1 MYFVNKK
8 QKKRKE
14 FFMANLQKYNKS
26 QLGHMLKH
34 YSRARGE
41 NGEYIKFGNQN
52 INPNLT
58 PKNTNLRERKDGL
71 SDYAFIQKKAADLK
85 ALKRADV
92 NLMCTWVITVPVPI
106 LEALERKYGADTE
119 RKDAVV
125 NSFLQNCTNFVAA
138 RYGHK
143 NIIGSFAHLDETTP
157 HTHIPFVPVILDT
170 KKKKYKISAKEC
182 VNRLDLQTFHQDLDK
197 YIKRV
202 WSKELN
208 QLGLNNTGILVQ
220 KDGSDINKSNLQL
233 QQELQKLRK
242 ENNFLKK
249 KNLAYE
255 KTLQKYTFTKKG
267 ITKNLLEWEY
277 PNKNPKKIK
286 TWDR

>member
-1 MYFVNKK
+1 
-8 QKKRKE
+8 
-14 FFMANLQKYNKS
+14 MANLQKYNKS

-34 YSRARGE
+34 YSRARAE

-71 SDYAFIQKKAADLK
+71 TDYAFIQKKSADLK

-92 NLMCTWVITVPVPI
+92 NLMCTWVVTVPVPI
-106 LEALERKYGADTE
+106 LEALERKYGEDTE
-119 RKDAVV
+119 HKDAIVK
-125 NSFLQNCTNFVAA
+125 SFLKNCTDFIAI
-138 RYGHK
+138 RYGNT
-143 NIIGSFAHLDETTP
+143 NIISAYAHLDETTP
-157 HTHIPFVPVILDT
+157 HVHTAFVPVVLDP

-220 KDGSDINKSNLQL
+220 KDGSDLDKSNLQL
-233 QQELQKLRK
+233 QQELQELRK
-242 ENNFLKK
+242 ENNFLRK

-255 KTLQKYTFTKKG
+255 KTLKKYTYTKKG
-267 ITKNLLEWEY
+267 ITKNLLEWEHA
-277 PNKNPKKIK
+277 PKNPKKIK